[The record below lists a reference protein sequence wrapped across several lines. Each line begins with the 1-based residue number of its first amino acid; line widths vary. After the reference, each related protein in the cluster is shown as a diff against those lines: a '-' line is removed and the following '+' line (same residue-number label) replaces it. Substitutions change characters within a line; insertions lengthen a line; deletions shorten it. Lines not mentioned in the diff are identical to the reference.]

1 MSSSQPDIRSLIL
14 FLAALTAMTP
24 LAIDAYLPAMPE
36 MSAFFNVSIHDTEL
50 SLSLFLAGFA
60 IGQLVGGPFS
70 DHFGRRAATG
80 IGISLFC
87 LGTLGIIFSPTMQWV
102 WAARLVEAFGG
113 GLAVVNSAAVIRDLS
128 KGQES
133 ARHLSNMA
141 IIMMLAPLLAPLIG
155 MLLLQLSGW
164 RLIFDFLLVY
174 GLVIGSTLFFKL
186 PETRHIASD
195 RPNAFKR
202 YKMVLSN
209 RCAVGFIF
217 SQCFALGGMFAFITG
232 SPAVYMGYFG
242 VSEAVYP
249 FLFGVNVVAMMLFNR
264 LNLRLLHKYRP
275 QQILSVG
282 QGGQLLTATLLLT
295 YISFS
300 QMPSLIIVIPLI
312 IVFIG
317 IMGLIVSNATSS
329 TVEYFPTN
337 SATATA
343 LLGASGFATGA
354 ISGSVVGLLGDGT
367 PWPMTLVMFSCA
379 LTAPLLRGLMQYGA
393 STEEGSATNR

>member
-1 MSSSQPDIRSLIL
+1 MSPSTPDIRSLIL
-14 FLAALTAMTP
+14 LLAALTAMTP
-24 LAIDAYLPAMPE
+24 LAIDAYLPAMPD
-36 MSAFFNVSIHDTEL
+36 MASFFDVSIHDVEL

-60 IGQLVGGPFS
+60 LGQIVGGPFS

-80 IGISLFC
+80 SGISLFC
-87 LGTLGIIFSPTMQWV
+87 MGTLGIIFSPTMEWV
-102 WAARLVEAFGG
+102 WAWRIVEAFGG

-141 IIMMLAPLLAPLIG
+141 IIMMMAPLLAPLIG
-155 MLLLQLSGW
+155 MLLLHLSGW

-186 PETRHIASD
+186 PETRLIVRD
-195 RPNAFKR
+195 RPNAFRR

-232 SPAVYMGYFG
+232 SPAVYIGFFG
-242 VSEAVYP
+242 VSETLYP
-249 FLFGVNVVAMMLFNR
+249 FLFGINVVAMMFFNR
-264 LNLRLLHKYRP
+264 LNLRLLHHYRP
-275 QQILSVG
+275 QQLLSVG
-282 QGGQLLTATLLLT
+282 QAGQLLTASVLLL

-300 QMPSLIIVIPLI
+300 ESPSLYLVVPLMI
-312 IVFIG
+312 GFIG

-343 LLGASGFATGA
+343 LLGASGFASGA
-354 ISGSVVGLLGDGT
+354 VSGSLVGLLGDGSA
-367 PWPMTLVMFSCA
+367 WPMAVVMFSCA
-379 LTAPLLRGLMQYGA
+379 LLAPLLRILMQYRP
-393 STEEGSATNR
+393 TESKA